1 MKRNGKLLPL
11 KSKHILWVVFVLVL
25 LTTSLFVY
33 ESWLKNRDSRRRDQE
48 VRQTLVILRGYA
60 DIRWAIAESE
70 SVLKSYFHNGENNQ
84 QQLARIHQNLEQN
97 LQATSDR
104 LIDSLQKDNFKQ
116 LTTTLQQLKKLQLQ
130 LLQDSLA
137 TGPSPELQALQRQA
151 QRLLNQLDQRQN
163 RLLQLR
169 DQASEDAAS
178 RSLLN
183 TLQGAA
189 LIFIFVV
196 ILLWRLS
203 RDISRRHEA
212 ERIVLESEKKYRL
225 LVEGAAVTIFTTDI
239 TGRFNYVSE
248 KCQQL
253 TGYSV
258 QELQGKEYSLLV
270 APDWLSLIGEVYT
283 QQFQERL
290 PETTQ
295 EFEIIDRQGRRKWVE
310 QQAVLLL
317 HDNEPAGL
325 QCVVKDISDKKEA
338 EARLRE
344 SQRVTQSL
352 LDHTREGFF
361 MVDRGF
367 HILLVNRQARLGM
380 EMLAGGPVSIGM
392 SLFDVMVEKDKPVAR
407 ANFEKVFAG
416 EQVEVESEYDTKEGK
431 QWIRISHSP
440 VRNAA
445 GEITGAAIVTHDITA
460 ARRQAEQLRDAD
472 QKIRAMLSSSQEGFY
487 MIDHEYRVL
496 MINEAGRKLIYN
508 ATGKEIK
515 EGMKIVEFIGPA
527 RIRSYRDLI
536 ENAKAGRRQEIENMV
551 PMPDGEYW
559 FHNTYFPVK
568 NEKGEVIAVCA
579 TTQDITERKL
589 VDKAMER
596 IRIEKEEYQF
606 RLQSILDNTPMVVFI
621 KDTAGRYLLI
631 NQAFREMFDVT
642 DNAVIGKTDFDFD
655 SPESARRYREADELV
670 IFTQENVVSEEK
682 LIRPDGEYNLLIV
695 KFPLFD
701 RQGKVYGLGCIA
713 TDISERERQRQQLI
727 EARQKA
733 ENAERLQEQF
743 LANMSHEIR
752 TPMNGIIGM
761 TNILSET
768 PLDNQQREFLDIIR
782 HSSANLM
789 GLINDILDLS
799 KIKAGKLTLEQT
811 LFDLPAMMRNALA
824 PFQLPAR
831 EKNIRLLY
839 EPDDRIPQLL
849 SGDPLRITQILTNL
863 IGNALKFTEAG
874 SITITVRLKSLWEK
888 SCILLFAVSDTG
900 IGIAAN
906 RLAHVF
912 DSFEQAEAGT
922 ARKYGGTG
930 LGLTISRNLV
940 QLLGGELQVSSREGA
955 GTTFSFQ
962 LTVQLPESDEVIT
975 ASTTSTMTQQ
985 ELAGKK
991 ILVAEDNEI
1000 NQKVIFHVL
1009 QKAGI
1014 QTSIAN
1020 NGREAA
1026 ELLEAGN
1033 EFDAVILD
1041 LRMPL
1046 MDGFQTAVYI
1056 REKLKLQMPI
1066 IAMTASALRN
1076 EREKCMELGMN
1087 GYLTKPFSPP
1097 RLFELLHQLL
1107 QSPGSIAGNGS
1118 EEDSSIISTA
1128 AGYNLSY
1135 VQEMDDIDY
1144 TREILTLFLQSTPP
1158 ALNDMNKAALHE
1170 NWDRLYALAHKLK
1183 SATGLLQMQQMT
1195 DLLIEIEQQTQGRPD
1210 MHALETALKKL
1221 KEQYVLL
1228 QPMIQAEL
1236 KALAGTPGSVEQTG

>member
-1 MKRNGKLLPL
+1 MKRNGKSLQI
-11 KSKHILWVVFVLVL
+11 KSKHILLVVFALVS

-33 ESWLKNRDSRRRDQE
+33 ESWQKSHDSRKRDQE
-48 VRQTLVILRGYA
+48 VRQTLMIMRGYA
-60 DIRWAIAESE
+60 DIRWAMAESE
-70 SVLKSYFHNGENNQ
+70 SLLKSYFSTREDNRH
-84 QQLARIHQNLEQN
+84 QLQRIHQNLDQ
-97 LQATSDR
+97 
-104 LIDSLQKDNFKQ
+104 SLQNTYDGLLDTVQKQNFEQ
-116 LTTTLQQLKKLQLQ
+116 LTATLQQLKQLQLQ
-130 LLQDSLA
+130 TLGDTAVLMLPAELPLLH
-137 TGPSPELQALQRQA
+137 RQA

-163 RLLQLR
+163 RLLQSR
-169 DQASEDAAS
+169 NQASEDAAS
-178 RSLLN
+178 RSLFN

-196 ILLWRLS
+196 ILLIRLY
-203 RDISRRHEA
+203 RDIKRRQEA
-212 ERIVLESEKKYRL
+212 ERNALENEKKYRIL
-225 LVEGAAVTIFTTDI
+225 IEGAAVTIFTTDI
-239 TGRFNYVSE
+239 NGCFNYVSE

-253 TGYSV
+253 TGYSS
-258 QELQGKEYSLLV
+258 QQLQGKEYSLLV
-270 APDWLSLIGEVYT
+270 APDWLPLISEVYR
-283 QQFQERL
+283 QQLQERQ

-295 EFEIIDRQGRRKWVE
+295 EFEIIDNQGRRKWVE
-310 QQAVLLL
+310 QQASLLL
-317 HDNEPAGL
+317 KDGEPQGL
-325 QCVVKDISDKKEA
+325 QCIVKDISDKKEA

-361 MVDRGF
+361 MVDRDF

-380 EMLAGGPVSIGM
+380 EMLAGRPVSIGM

-416 EQVEVESEYDTKEGK
+416 EQVEVESDYDTPDGK

-445 GEITGAAIVTHDITA
+445 GEITGVAIVTHDITA

-472 QKIRAMLSSSQEGFY
+472 RKIRAMLSSTQEGFY
-487 MIDHEYRVL
+487 MIDHDYRVL
-496 MINEAGRKLIYN
+496 MINEAGREQVRR
-508 ATGKEIK
+508 ATGLEIN
-515 EGMKIVEFIGPA
+515 EGMRIVEFVGPA

-536 ENAKAGRRQEIENMV
+536 ENAKAGRRQEIETMV
-551 PMPDGEYW
+551 PMQDGECW

-621 KDTAGRYLLI
+621 KNTDGRYLLI
-631 NQAFREMFDVT
+631 NQAFREMFDTT
-642 DNAVIGKTDFDFD
+642 DAAVIGKTDFDFD
-655 SPESARRYREADELV
+655 TPESARRYREADELV

-682 LIRPDGEYNLLIV
+682 LVRPQGEYNLLIV

-701 RQGKVYGLGCIA
+701 RQGKVYGVGCIA

-727 EARQKA
+727 EARLKA

-768 PLDNQQREFLDIIR
+768 SLDTQQKEFLDIIR

-799 KIKAGKLTLEQT
+799 KIKAGKLMLEQT

-831 EKNIRLLY
+831 EKNIQLLY
-839 EPDDRIPQLL
+839 EPDDRIPPLL
-849 SGDPLRITQILTNL
+849 SGDPLRITQVLTNL
-863 IGNALKFTEAG
+863 ISNALKFTETG
-874 SITITVRLKSLWEK
+874 SITIAVRLKTLREN
-888 SCILLFAVSDTG
+888 SCVLLFAVTDTG

-912 DSFEQAEAGT
+912 DSFEQAEADT

-940 QLLGGELQVSSREGA
+940 QLLGGDLQVSSKQGS

-962 LTVQLPESDEVIT
+962 LPVLLPRANEILAT
-975 ASTTSTMTQQ
+975 GTTDALISQQ
-985 ELAGKK
+985 LAGKK

-1014 QTSIAN
+1014 RTSIVN

-1033 EFDAVILD
+1033 DFDAVILD

-1107 QSPGSIAGNGS
+1107 LVPGSIPVEGTGDDNAS
-1118 EEDSSIISTA
+1118 ASA
-1128 AGYNLSY
+1128 AVGYNLSY
-1135 VQEMDDIDY
+1135 VQEMDDVDY
-1144 TREILTLFLQSTPP
+1144 TREILTLFLQSTPQ

-1170 NWDRLYALAHKLK
+1170 NWERLYAQAHKLK

-1195 DLLIEIEQQTQGRPD
+1195 DLLIETEQQTQGRPD
-1210 MHALETALKKL
+1210 MQTLETILKKL

-1236 KALAGTPGSVEQTG
+1236 KALAGTPGNVQPAG